1 MKLQR
6 WDFYMG
12 RKAKY
17 TKKQKVQACEDY
29 LKGRKTTNQIAVELN
44 MSKQGTN
51 IVLNLVKSFR
61 ANGNTIFDNKSAN
74 NKYSKEFKKM
84 IVQEYQQGLGS
95 SYDLVVKHG
104 IPKNS
109 TVLN

>member
-1 MKLQR
+1 
-6 WDFYMG
+6 MG

-61 ANGNTIFDNKSAN
+61 ANGNTFLITKVQTISTPKSLRRWLFKN
-74 NKYSKEFKKM
+74 ISKVLDPVM
-84 IVQEYQQGLGS
+84 I
-95 SYDLVVKHG
+95 
-104 IPKNS
+104 
-109 TVLN
+109 